1 MLIYFTDVVNSCSI
15 AINPTY
21 VVAVFSAHD
30 GPHLGKT
37 VISVINGTVVVEE
50 EVYEVIGRIQGELNQ
65 K

>member
-1 MLIYFTDVVNSCSI
+1 MLVYFTDAVNSCSI

-50 EVYEVIGRIQGELNQ
+50 SQIDVVGVLQGQL